1 MKAKLL
7 SIFQSVATALC
18 VLTGSI
24 AVPLLVR
31 PFYYLHIGPLG
42 LEQASDLT
50 APQIREAYGQMMD
63 YCLGLPDTF
72 AVGVLPFS
80 DEGASHF
87 ADVRTLFVL
96 DLAVLA
102 LSAAALILLGL
113 YCRYK
118 AVELHRFRGHGPEF
132 WGCVGLGVTFAAIG
146 ALAAVDFDRFFTL
159 FHALFFPGKDN
170 WLFNPYEDE
179 IIRALPAEFFMNCAI
194 LIASA
199 VILISLGLIIRGII
213 LARRERGTVNP

>member
-1 MKAKLL
+1 MKARFL
-7 SIFQSVATALC
+7 SIFRSVCTALC
-18 VLTGSI
+18 VLSGSI

-31 PFYYLHIGPLG
+31 PFYYLHIGPLQ
-42 LEQASDLT
+42 LEKASGLT
-50 APQIREAYGQMMD
+50 AAQIREAYGQMMD
-63 YCLGLPDTF
+63 YCLGLRDTF

-80 DEGASHF
+80 VEGASHF

-113 YCRYK
+113 YCRHK

-146 ALAAVDFDRFFTL
+146 ALAAADFDRFFTL
-159 FHALFFPGKDN
+159 FHALFFSGKDN
-170 WLFNPYEDE
+170 WLFDPRLDPVIE
-179 IIRALPAEFFMNCAI
+179 ILPQAFFRNCAI
-194 LIASA
+194 F
-199 VILISLGLIIRGII
+199 I
-213 LARRERGTVNP
+213 LALLLTACAVLVLRDRQKK

>member
-1 MKAKLL
+1 MKEKLL
-7 SIFQSVATALC
+7 SILHAVCTALC
-18 VLTGSI
+18 VLTGAI

-31 PFYYLHIGPLG
+31 PFYYLHIGPLQ
-42 LEQASDLT
+42 LEKASGLT
-50 APQIREAYGQMMD
+50 AAQIREAYGQMMD
-63 YCLGLPDTF
+63 YCLGLRDTF

-87 ADVRTLFVL
+87 ADVRTLFVR

-102 LSAAALILLGL
+102 LRAAALILLGL

-170 WLFNPYEDE
+170 WLFDPRLDPVIE
-179 IIRALPAEFFMNCAI
+179 ILPQAFFRNCAI
-194 LIASA
+194 F
-199 VILISLGLIIRGII
+199 I
-213 LARRERGTVNP
+213 LALLLTTCAVLVLRDRQKK